1 MDKNVI
7 KTSKAQKEVLDL
19 MVARYFFSSNTAFRQ
34 IESTAFINMIN
45 YLRPGYKPPSRK
57 ALSSTLLETVYDEV
71 ETSLQTELKSM
82 SDTVGLTLCQDGW
95 SSLHSDP
102 IIASSIHVGKN
113 TFLLSSKDCG
123 VEKKTAEY
131 CFEEA
136 VESINICKEK
146 YDKDVRIRH
155 FFEPKYKYT

>member
-1 MDKNVI
+1 
-7 KTSKAQKEVLDL
+7 
-19 MVARYFFSSNTAFRQ
+19 MVAKYFFSSNTAFRQ
-34 IESTAFINMIN
+34 IESPAFINMLN
-45 YLRPGYKPPSRK
+45 SLRPGYKPPTRK
-57 ALSSTLLETVYDEV
+57 VLASTLLDKVHDEV
-71 ETSLQTELKSM
+71 EESLQTQLKSM
-82 SDTVGLTLCQDGW
+82 SDTVGITLCQDGW

-136 VESINICKEK
+136 VESITICKEK
-146 YDKDVRIRH
+146 YEKDVSVKPSV
-155 FFEPKYKYT
+155 F